1 MIEGDGLPTIDAP
14 RVRLRQLA
22 DADVDGLFEV
32 FSDREM
38 MRYWSTPAMEAR
50 AEAEALLGRIRR
62 QFAEKS
68 GFQWGVERKADGRL
82 LGTCT
87 IFHVHAKN
95 RCGELG
101 YALKSE
107 HWKKGYMGEA
117 LSSLLDYA
125 FGPMSLRRLEAD
137 VDPRNVASLAIL
149 NKMGFQREGLLRE
162 RWDVEG
168 DIQDSVFLG
177 LLAREWPG
185 RGR

>member
-1 MIEGDGLPTIDAP
+1 MIDGEVLPTIDAP

-22 DADVDGLFEV
+22 EADVDGLFAV

-38 MRYWSTPAMEAR
+38 MRYWSSPAMEAR
-50 AEAEALLGRIRR
+50 AEAEALLARIDR

-68 GFQWGVERKADGRL
+68 GFQWGVERKEDKRL

-87 IFHVHAKN
+87 IFHIHAKN

-117 LSSLLDYA
+117 LNGLLDYA
-125 FGPMSLRRLEAD
+125 FGPMNLRRLEAD
-137 VDPRNVASLAIL
+137 VDPRNSSSLRIL
-149 NKMGFQREGLLRE
+149 DRLGFKREGLLRE

-168 DIQDSVFLG
+168 DIQDSIFLG
-177 LLAREWPG
+177 LLNREWNG
-185 RGR
+185 RRA